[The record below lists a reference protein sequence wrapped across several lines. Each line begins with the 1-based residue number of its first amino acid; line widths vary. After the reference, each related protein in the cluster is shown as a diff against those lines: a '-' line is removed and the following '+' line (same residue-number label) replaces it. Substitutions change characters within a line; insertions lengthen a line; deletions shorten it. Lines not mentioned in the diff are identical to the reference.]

1 MWDLMLSDEQAM
13 ISDSVAQFLARE
25 LPLGRFGRPE
35 EVAEAILFLMSE
47 AASYTS
53 GTILTVS
60 GAR

>member
-1 MWDLMLSDEQAM
+1 VVSPGPIDTE
-13 ISDSVAQFLARE
+13 IHEPGRLARIAPQ
-25 LPLGRFGRPE
+25 LPTGRVGKPE

-47 AASYTS
+47 SASYTS